1 MLMLHLQACS
11 QPHWITLYWGYAF
24 YRKPLSILSCPQTTN
39 LLTAL
44 RTQPKLRVDE
54 LGLTG
59 VEDTILAFLAGSQV
73 QNNSQLKPLTQLAAQ
88 QPRVLSDIVSQ
99 PAVWIAYTPLTFILL
114 LLLCLLGTPVWSSL
128 LASAV
133 CTSICVL
140 YAAQQRLLLGRQEQ
154 IAVLRARKAV
164 AGGLADQQE
173 ALALQA
179 DKTADKPLPPTQI
192 LLTLLGA
199 EVTDSVSAEGG
210 RGSFCVQKL
219 ACTSKLSLDRAALL

>member
-1 MLMLHLQACS
+1 MLRSKLNPQHCHKSLAEIESSAC
-11 QPHWITLYWGYAF
+11 WG
-24 YRKPLSILSCPQTTN
+24 LISSCPPTTN
-39 LLTAL
+39 LLNAGG
-44 RTQPKLRVDE
+44 K
-54 LGLTG
+54 LGLT
-59 VEDTILAFLAGSQV
+59 VSEAFNAAAFLAGSHIQST
-73 QNNSQLKPLTQLAAQ
+73 SQLKPLTQLAAQ
-88 QPRVLSDIVSQ
+88 QPQVLSDIVSQ
-99 PAVWIAYTPLTFILL
+99 PAIWIAYTPLTLILL
-114 LLLCLLGTPVWSSL
+114 LLLCLLRTPVWSSF

-179 DKTADKPLPPTQI
+179 DRAADKPLPPSQI

-199 EVTDSVSAEGG
+199 EVTDSVSAEG
-210 RGSFCVQKL
+210 RRDCFRIQQL
-219 ACTSKLSLDRAALL
+219 ALHSKLP

>member
-1 MLMLHLQACS
+1 M
-11 QPHWITLYWGYAF
+11 WVG
-24 YRKPLSILSCPQTTN
+24 K
-39 LLTAL
+39 
-44 RTQPKLRVDE
+44 
-54 LGLTG
+54 LGLT
-59 VEDTILAFLAGSQV
+59 VSEAFNAAAFLAGSHIQST
-73 QNNSQLKPLTQLAAQ
+73 SQLKPLTQLAAQ
-88 QPRVLSDIVSQ
+88 QPQVLSDIVSQ
-99 PAVWIAYTPLTFILL
+99 PAIWIAYTPLTLILL
-114 LLLCLLGTPVWSSL
+114 LLLCLLRTPVWSSL

-179 DKTADKPLPPTQI
+179 DRAADKPLPPSQI

-199 EVTDSVSAEGG
+199 EVTDSVSAEG
-210 RGSFCVQKL
+210 RRDCFRIQQLALHFKL
-219 ACTSKLSLDRAALL
+219 P